1 MKSEK
6 QKIKSTAK
14 GITLIALVITII
26 VLLILAGIT
35 INLTI
40 GQDGIL
46 KRAQD
51 AGKNYTNAA
60 EYEKTQLAEF
70 TNTADKI
77 IEGLT
82 SKTLVSQIKP
92 ADYGKSINYSVTVKN
107 ADDEDVTLTD
117 WKVFYNDGTN
127 VYIILGDYLNN
138 TLIDTTKLN
147 IKTENTYTVYWDEES
162 GANNAEVAQMLKN
175 TENWSEFA
183 TGKGAKSATGSPTA
197 EMLMLS
203 HNAKYKTTFEYT
215 DPATLRGSL
224 WDEYLYVPYNGA
236 IDGCNGYWTTT
247 IDATSDV
254 NIFRVGSSGTYC
266 ASSIRYYM
274 YGLRPVVCL
283 QTGITGAVG
292 DTVTID

>member
-1 MKSEK
+1 MKK
-6 QKIKSTAK
+6 QK

-60 EYEKTQLAEF
+60 EYEQTQLAEF

-107 ADDEDVTLTD
+107 ADDEDITLTD

-138 TLIDTTKLN
+138 TLIDTTKTKMTTTGTYQAYWTSESVADN
-147 IKTENTYTVYWDEES
+147 TE
-162 GANNAEVAQMLKN
+162 AVATLTN
-175 TENWSEFA
+175 TENWSQFA
-183 TGKGAKSATGSPTA
+183 TGRGAQSAIGSPTG
-197 EMLMLS
+197 EMFVAS
-203 HNAKYKTTFEYT
+203 WNANPNTNTKTLTVGTTAGGLTDSTGLYILYTSEEQGYYWLASPGYDTEYVWFVGGFGRAYSSS
-215 DPATLRGSL
+215 PF
-224 WDEYLYVPYNGA
+224 N
-236 IDGCNGYWTTT
+236 N
-247 IDATSDV
+247 DV
-254 NIFRVGSSGTYC
+254 FGV
-266 ASSIRYYM
+266 
-274 YGLRPVVCL
+274 RPVVCL
-283 QTGITGAVG
+283 QSSLTGAVG
-292 DTVTID
+292 DAVTID

>member
-107 ADDEDVTLTD
+107 ADDEDITLTD

-138 TLIDTTKLN
+138 TLIDTTKTKMTTTGTYQAYWTSESVAN
-147 IKTENTYTVYWDEES
+147 ATE
-162 GANNAEVAQMLKN
+162 AVATLTN
-175 TENWSEFA
+175 TENWSQFA
-183 TGKGAKSATGSPTA
+183 TGRGAQSATGTPTA
-197 EMLMLS
+197 EMLIS
-203 HNAKYKTTFEYT
+203 SYNVKHKTNLVYT
-215 DPATLRGSL
+215 DDPELDTT
-224 WDEYLYVPYNGA
+224 DTLYVPHRSEVQ
-236 IDGCNGYWTTT
+236 GCFGY
-247 IDATSDV
+247 
-254 NIFRVGSSGTYC
+254 RLGSPVVDDDDFVWCVCCGFVEDWGFD
-266 ASSIRYYM
+266 IWDF
-274 YGLRPVVCL
+274 GVRPVVCL
-283 QTGITGAVG
+283 QSSLTGAVG
-292 DTVTID
+292 DAVTIY